1 MLLTNGCSFV
11 WGDELPGAYDHP
23 VATHQS
29 LTFPHLLAERMN
41 MEDYVNLAVPG
52 AGNDLIFRNTMTYLA
67 KSDKRKQP
75 THMVIIWTA
84 WQRMELLK
92 PEYREIDPTYK
103 LLKFNG
109 MVQFSPERVSNLQE
123 NIHGTLHKYY
133 NDVYTHHVTIL
144 HDLGKMLAVQNICEA
159 RGIKLIQ
166 GVFHSQMYDN
176 LKSSLKTGNKDYI
189 DEIENHMRCLKPT
202 SKLGMGHWTDM
213 YSLSA
218 FTYKDL
224 MPRGH
229 PGVKTHQ
236 GFAHLLHTI
245 YRKMK

>member
-1 MLLTNGCSFV
+1 MNC
-11 WGDELPGAYDHP
+11 PNAYDHP
-23 VATHQS
+23 RASHQP
-29 LTFPHLLAERMN
+29 LTFSHLLAERMN
-41 MEDYVNLAVPG
+41 IKDYVNLAVAAL
-52 AGNDLIFRNTMTYLA
+52 AGNDLIFRNTMTHIA
-67 KSDKRKQP
+67 KPDREGNL
-75 THMVIIWTA
+75 HMVIIWTA
-84 WQRMELLK
+84 KQRMEMLK
-92 PEYREIDPTYK
+92 PEYRDIDPTYK

-123 NIHGTLHKYY
+123 DMHGTLYKYY
-133 NDVYTHHVTIL
+133 NDVYTHHTTVL
-144 HDLGKMLAVQNICEA
+144 HDLSKMLAVQNICDA

-176 LKSSLKTGNKDYI
+176 LKSAIKTGNKDYI
-189 DEIENHMRCLKPT
+189 DEIENHLRCLKPT

-229 PGVKTHQ
+229 PGVKTPSRICTLIAYH
-236 GFAHLLHTI
+236 I
-245 YRKMK
+245 